1 MGLIGVS
8 EETGSPSRVKMST
21 AGESILR
28 GARQALGYAR
38 GEREGFVAHVPDRV
52 DVKAIRWRLGLSQRQ
67 FCERSGFGVDAVQ
80 NWEQQRRRPEGAAR
94 ALLKVIDR
102 EPDAVQRALA
112 AED

>member
-1 MGLIGVS
+1 MPQGWPAALRSRDV
-8 EETGSPSRVKMST
+8 ETRPGSPVACVAVRRPY
-21 AGESILR
+21 G
-28 GARQALGYAR
+28 LGL
-38 GEREGFVAHVPDRV
+38 P
-52 DVKAIRWRLGLSQRQ
+52 RLG
-67 FCERSGFGVDAVQ
+67 GVDAVQ